1 MTIILTRARL
11 SPPRGTLGYVSRSG
25 AWCTLGI
32 LQLVY
37 CYGHPTIQPL
47 RNKEQG
53 LRNTISW
60 NRSKLPD
67 HTTRKQRGYKGVDV
81 DVDAVFADSL
91 LSSDNTDHL
100 SVYGGLL

>member
-1 MTIILTRARL
+1 MTIVLTRARL
-11 SPPRGTLGYVSRSG
+11 STPQGTLGYVSRSG
-25 AWCTLGI
+25 AWCTLRI

-53 LRNTISW
+53 LRNTSSR

-67 HTTRKQRGYKGVDV
+67 HTTRKQRGCKCVDVYVDV
-81 DVDAVFADSL
+81 DVVFADSL
-91 LSSDNTDHL
+91 LS
-100 SVYGGLL
+100 